1 MERLTENIGFLRACT
16 SCPMNSADCCN
27 ATVCGKIRDAMNRL
41 VQYERSGLTPKDVQ
55 EMKKE
60 WTAYRLASKKKAGG

>member
-1 MERLTENIGFLRACT
+1 
-16 SCPMNSADCCN
+16 
-27 ATVCGKIRDAMNRL
+27 MNRL